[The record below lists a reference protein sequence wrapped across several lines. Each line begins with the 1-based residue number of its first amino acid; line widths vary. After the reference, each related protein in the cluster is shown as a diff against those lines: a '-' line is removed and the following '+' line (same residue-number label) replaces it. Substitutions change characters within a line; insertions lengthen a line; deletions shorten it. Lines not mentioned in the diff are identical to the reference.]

1 MRCRLSG
8 AIRFEPVAPARDTAH
23 ERPRRATTRVARAS
37 MTIRVPGRAIHSWS
51 KFVPDGR
58 PAPVGLVR
66 HTCTS
71 SFRTNP
77 IARMERKAAR
87 SRRLDQRRS
96 EYPGRSA
103 IHVCNT
109 PCCDSVCFHSL
120 VPVSDTSDP
129 LKRSPDRLHPRPR
142 SRPVQI
148 CKERTMLHAARPR
161 GPQRGHR
168 GELRTGKQR
177 ERFETE
183 TRAGSATVGQA
194 CRDVVM
200 PSCRHAAP
208 ARPAPMSRRCIRAR
222 LPTGLQSPHSAAC
235 ARTNAQA
242 RPGLLHATRRHLTRA
257 PCPTYA

>member
-8 AIRFEPVAPARDTAH
+8 AIRFGSAAPTQCAAH
-23 ERPRRATTRVARAS
+23 ERLRSATTRVARGS
-37 MTIRVPGRAIHSWS
+37 MTIRDPGRAIRRHSR
-51 KFVPDGR
+51 FIPDGR

-96 EYPGRSA
+96 EHPGRSA

-109 PCCDSVCFHSL
+109 TRCDSVCFHSL

-129 LKRSPDRLHPRPR
+129 LKRSPNRLRPQPR
-142 SRPVQI
+142 SRPIHI

-161 GPQRGHR
+161 GPMRGDR
-168 GELRTGKQR
+168 CESCTGKKR

-183 TRAGSATVGQA
+183 TPSGPATVAGRAVTPRRPGPRRHRGVASARDRLSAYNRPTVPHRGPALA
-194 CRDVVM
+194 CL
-200 PSCRHAAP
+200 
-208 ARPAPMSRRCIRAR
+208 ARPA
-222 LPTGLQSPHSAAC
+222 
-235 ARTNAQA
+235 
-242 RPGLLHATRRHLTRA
+242 AT
-257 PCPTYA
+257 

>member
-8 AIRFEPVAPARDTAH
+8 ALRFGPVAPTRYAAH
-23 ERPRRATTRVARAS
+23 EHLRRATTRVARAS
-37 MTIRVPGRAIHSWS
+37 MTIRVPGRAIHGYS

-109 PCCDSVCFHSL
+109 ACCDSVCFHSL

-129 LKRSPDRLHPRPR
+129 LKRSPDRLRPRPR
-142 SRPVQI
+142 SRHVQI

-161 GPQRGHR
+161 GPKRGHR
-168 GELRTGKQR
+168 GESRTGKQR

-183 TRAGSATVGQA
+183 TRTGSATVGRA

-200 PSCRHAAP
+200 PRRHGPRRCRVVASARDCRP
-208 ARPAPMSRRCIRAR
+208 AYNRPTVPLAHKRTRRPAPAGFAQ
-222 LPTGLQSPHSAAC
+222 LAA
-235 ARTNAQA
+235 T
-242 RPGLLHATRRHLTRA
+242 
-257 PCPTYA
+257 

>member
-1 MRCRLSG
+1 MYSTVPITSMRCRLSG
-8 AIRFEPVAPARDTAH
+8 AIRFGPVAPTRCTAH
-23 ERPRRATTRVARAS
+23 ERQRHATTRVARGS
-37 MTIRVPGRAIHSWS
+37 MTIRVPGRAIHGHS

-71 SFRTNP
+71 SFRPNP

-87 SRRLDQRRS
+87 SRRLGQRRS

-109 PCCDSVCFHSL
+109 TCCDSVCFHSL

-129 LKRSPDRLHPRPR
+129 LKRSPDRLRPRPR

-161 GPQRGHR
+161 GPKRGQH
-168 GELRTGKQR
+168 GESRAGKQR

-183 TRAGSATVGQA
+183 TRTGSATAGRA
-194 CRDVVM
+194 
-200 PSCRHAAP
+200 CRHAAP
-208 ARPAPMSRRCIRAR
+208 LPRRCIRAR
-222 LPTGLQSPHSAAC
+222 LPTGLQSPHRAAC
-235 ARTNAQA
+235 ARTDA
-242 RPGLLHATRRHLTRA
+242 RAGPGLLRATRRHLTGA
-257 PCPTYA
+257 ACPSHA

>member
-1 MRCRLSG
+1 MHS
-8 AIRFEPVAPARDTAH
+8 RF
-23 ERPRRATTRVARAS
+23 
-37 MTIRVPGRAIHSWS
+37 I
-51 KFVPDGR
+51 PDGR

-66 HTCTS
+66 HACTP
-71 SFRTNP
+71 SFGTNP

-109 PCCDSVCFHSL
+109 ACCDSVCFHSL

-129 LKRSPDRLHPRPR
+129 LKRSPDRLRPRPR
-142 SRPVQI
+142 SRHVQI

-161 GPQRGHR
+161 GPKRGHR
-168 GELRTGKQR
+168 GESRTGKQR

-194 CRDVVM
+194 CRDAVM
-200 PSCRHAAP
+200 PRRHGP
-208 ARPAPMSRRCIRAR
+208 RRCRVVASAR

-242 RPGLLHATRRHLTRA
+242 RAGLLHATRRQLTRA